1 MLYYDDRFWHHLSRH
16 ASSPH
21 VEINYDISAFLDD
34 IQTTALLATV
44 LFYGI
49 YHNQLQTRHQR
60 LAILDTAVLHFGD
73 GGDTFTLQLLWGSK
87 CFVLSGYGT
96 STTHIITLPFGLN
109 PFGIKFIHLFSLEP
123 IVFFET
129 FFAVRTLFPFVQGS
143 VRLFHTSN
151 FNWEGSVLGFPLG
164 FSFRKRMYFFPD
176 GYSLGP
182 CHYWHLFYPL
192 LRQWVA
198 RTFCLFSACGAAVPR
213 KASA

>member
-1 MLYYDDRFWHHLSRH
+1 MMIVFDTFHVMRHHLTLKLITIFQLSLMTFRPRLC
-16 ASSPH
+16 SPRSCFTGFIT
-21 VEINYDISAFLDD
+21 INCGCDVNVWLFWTPPSY
-34 IQTTALLATV
+34 TLAT
-44 LFYGI
+44 
-49 YHNQLQTRHQR
+49 
-60 LAILDTAVLHFGD
+60 AVTLSHFK
-73 GGDTFTLQLLWGSK
+73 LLWGRK

-109 PFGIKFIHLFSLEP
+109 PFGIKFMYLFSLEP

-182 CHYWHLFYPL
+182 CHY
-192 LRQWVA
+192 
-198 RTFCLFSACGAAVPR
+198 
-213 KASA
+213 